1 MFSPLARRLGR
12 AILALSLAL
21 GATSAVGPVASAY
34 AAGKWEYI
42 GTFDGVRVER
52 KEVPGTDVFAFRGEI
67 TTNIHIGKIIA
78 TFLDK
83 SQRKNWVDRYD
94 RSRTLSSPSAFE
106 EIYWIAFA
114 LPFPVSNRDYVLHAQ
129 ALPEADKGVFTA
141 KIKSV
146 KHPNAP
152 EYDCCVRATANGT
165 FYRFEAV
172 KGQERT
178 KLYVEV
184 HTDPKGMLP
193 DSLINLIQKKWP
205 SKTLSGLIKASRG
218 AAIPPAYASWHAA
231 PAAPAAPATP

>member
-1 MFSPLARRLGR
+1 MPTNSRIHSISRRSWLRLAGTF
-12 AILALSLAL
+12 ALAAGVGS
-21 GATSAVGPVASAY
+21 TAVVPPAH

-52 KEVPGTDVFAFRGEI
+52 KEIPGSDVFAFRGEI
-67 TTNIHIGKIIA
+67 TANIHIGKIIA
-78 TFLDK
+78 TFLDNK
-83 SQRKNWVDRYD
+83 KRKDWVDRYEKS
-94 RSRTLSSPSAFE
+94 RSLGKPGPME

-114 LPFPVSNRDYVLHAQ
+114 LPFPVSNRDYVLHAV
-129 ALPEADKGVFTA
+129 AVPEPEKGVFTA
-141 KIKSV
+141 NIKSV
-146 KHPNAP
+146 KHAGAP
-152 EYDCCVRATANGT
+152 EYDGYVRATANGT

-205 SKTLSGLIKASRG
+205 SKTLSGLLRASRN
-218 AAIPPAYASWHAA
+218 ATVPEAYATWHQ
-231 PAAPAAPATP
+231 